1 MISKEEKKAAFKTT
15 WLSIFGNIILTITKG
30 TVGILGNSQA
40 MIADAIESCADIISS
55 FVVLAGLNFSTKAPD
70 DNHPYGHGKFEPI
83 ATFITVG
90 FLVASA
96 LIIAEQSI
104 ERILSGAI
112 ETPSSYTLIVLGVII
127 LIKYFLYRFVKYRGK
142 ILNSSSLE
150 ADAGHHK
157 SDALISLSAFI
168 GIGISIYG
176 GEGYEAADSWAALFA
191 VGIIL
196 FNSYL
201 LFRPAFGEIMDENLY
216 DDLIDKV
223 KQETVKVE
231 GVIDTEKCFI
241 RKMGFKFYVDLHII
255 VDGDISV
262 REGHDIAHNV
272 KDSLKADFNEIA
284 DILIHVEPSPQQDKQ
299 YT

>member
-15 WLSIFGNIILTITKG
+15 WLSILGNIVLTITKG

-40 MIADAIESCADIISS
+40 MIADALESCADIISS
-55 FVVLAGLNFSTKAPD
+55 FVVLIGLNFSTKAPD

-90 FLVASA
+90 FLVTSA

-104 ERILSGAI
+104 ERILSGDAT
-112 ETPSSYTLIVLGVII
+112 TPSSYTLIVLGIII
-127 LIKYFLYRFVKYRGK
+127 LVKYLLYRFVKYRGK

-223 KQETVKVE
+223 KQETVKVD

-255 VDGDISV
+255 VKGEISV

-284 DILIHVEPSPQQDKQ
+284 DILIHVEPSPKEDKQ
-299 YT
+299 FT

>member
-15 WLSIFGNIILTITKG
+15 WWSILGNIVLTITKG
-30 TVGILGNSQA
+30 TVGIMGNSQA

-55 FVVLAGLNFSTKAPD
+55 FVVLMGLNFSTKAPD

-90 FLVASA
+90 FLITSA

-104 ERILSGAI
+104 ERILSDDISA
-112 ETPSSYTLIVLGVII
+112 PSAFTLIVLGLII
-127 LIKYFLYRFVKYRGK
+127 LIKYFLYRFVKHRGK
-142 ILNSSSLE
+142 KLNSSSLE

-168 GIGISIYG
+168 GISISIYG
-176 GEGYEAADSWAALFA
+176 GEGYETADSWAALFA

-223 KQETVKVE
+223 KQETVKVN

-262 REGHDIAHNV
+262 REGHDIAHDV
-272 KDSLKADFNEIA
+272 KDSLKEDFNEIA
-284 DILIHVEPSPQQDKQ
+284 DILIHVEPSPKKDKQ
-299 YT
+299 NT

>member
-15 WLSIFGNIILTITKG
+15 WLSILANVILTSVKA

-40 MIADAIESCADIISS
+40 MLADAIESCADIISS
-55 FVVLAGLNFSTKAPD
+55 FVILVGLKFSTKAPD
-70 DNHPYGHGKFEPI
+70 ENHPYGHGKFEPI

-90 FLVASA
+90 FLITSA

-104 ERILSGAI
+104 ERILS
-112 ETPSSYTLIVLGVII
+112 ENLSTPSSYTLIVLGGII
-127 LIKYFLYRFVKYRGK
+127 IIKYFLYQYILNRGK
-142 ILNSSSLE
+142 KLNSSSLE

-176 GEGYEAADSWAALFA
+176 GEGYESADSWAALFA

-216 DDLIDKV
+216 DDLIEKV
-223 KQETVKVE
+223 KQETVKVD
-231 GVIDTEKCFI
+231 GVIETEKCFI

-255 VDGDISV
+255 VDGEISV
-262 REGHDIAHNV
+262 RKGHDIAHNV
-272 KDSLKADFNEIA
+272 KDSLKTDFNEIA
-284 DILIHVEPSPQQDKQ
+284 DILIHVEPSPLKDQPLN
-299 YT
+299 

>member
-70 DNHPYGHGKFEPI
+70 KNHPYGHGKFEPI

-90 FLVASA
+90 FLITSA

-104 ERILSGAI
+104 ERILSGDAV
-112 ETPSSYTLIVLGVII
+112 TPSSYTLIVLGVII

-168 GIGISIYG
+168 GIGISIFG

-255 VDGDISV
+255 VNGEMSV

-284 DILIHVEPSPQQDKQ
+284 DILIHVEPSPKKDKH
-299 YT
+299 

>member
-1 MISKEEKKAAFKTT
+1 MISKEERKAAFKTT
-15 WLSIFGNIILTITKG
+15 WISIIGNTILTIAKG
-30 TVGILGNSQA
+30 TVGVLGNSQA

-55 FVVLAGLNFSTKAPD
+55 FVILAGLRFSTKAPD
-70 DNHPYGHGKFEPI
+70 KNHPYGHGKLEPL

-90 FLVASA
+90 FLIISA
-96 LIIAEQSI
+96 LIIAIQSI
-104 ERILSGAI
+104 DRIVSENI
-112 ETPSSYTLIVLGVII
+112 EIPSPYTLIVLGIII
-127 LIKYFLYRFVKYRGK
+127 LIKFGLYKYVLLRGK
-142 ILNSSSLE
+142 KLNSSSLE

-168 GIGISIYG
+168 GIAISIYG
-176 GEGYEAADSWAALFA
+176 GEGYEMADSWAALFA

-201 LFRPAFGEIMDENLY
+201 LFRPALGEVMDENLY

-223 KQETVKVE
+223 KQETVKVK

-255 VDGDISV
+255 VNGDISV

-272 KDSLKADFNEIA
+272 KDFIKTGFNEIA
-284 DILIHVEPSPQQDKQ
+284 DILIHVEPSPKKD
-299 YT
+299 

>member
-1 MISKEEKKAAFKTT
+1 MISKEEKKRAFKTT
-15 WLSIFGNIILTITKG
+15 WLSIIGNILLTITKG
-30 TVGILGNSQA
+30 SVGIIGNSQA

-70 DNHPYGHGKFEPI
+70 ENHPYGHGKIEPF
-83 ATFITVG
+83 ATFITIG
-90 FLVASA
+90 FLITSA
-96 LIIAEQSI
+96 LIIGVQSI
-104 ERILSGAI
+104 QRISSNDNSI
-112 ETPSSYTLIVLGVII
+112 PSSYTLIVLGVII
-127 LIKYFLYRFVKYRGK
+127 LIKYNLYKYILRKGK
-142 ILNSSSLE
+142 QLNSSSLE

-157 SDALISLSAFI
+157 SDAIISLSAFI
-168 GIGISIYG
+168 GISISIFG
-176 GEGYEAADSWAALFA
+176 GEGYEHADSWAALFA

-216 DDLIDKV
+216 DDLIDLV
-223 KQETVKVE
+223 KQETVKVD

-255 VDGDISV
+255 VDGEKSV
-262 REGHDIAHNV
+262 REGHDIAHAV

-284 DILIHVEPSPQQDKQ
+284 DILIHVEPSPKQ
-299 YT
+299 P